1 MFLREALN
9 EKLRRSESD
18 YFSTNEIL
26 KRQTTK
32 SLDRKKGNKF
42 QLINFR
48 IDKLKF
54 SPDKKKA
61 EEIIKSTKF
70 NLNFAYDH
78 KKFNDDEVTQNV
90 NKIK

>member
-1 MFLREALN
+1 MV
-9 EKLRRSESD
+9 K
-18 YFSTNEIL
+18 
-26 KRQTTK
+26 KQMTK

-42 QLINFR
+42 QLLHFR

-54 SPDKKKA
+54 APNSHQA

-78 KKFNDDEVTQNV
+78 KKFNDDEVNNSV
-90 NKIK
+90 RK